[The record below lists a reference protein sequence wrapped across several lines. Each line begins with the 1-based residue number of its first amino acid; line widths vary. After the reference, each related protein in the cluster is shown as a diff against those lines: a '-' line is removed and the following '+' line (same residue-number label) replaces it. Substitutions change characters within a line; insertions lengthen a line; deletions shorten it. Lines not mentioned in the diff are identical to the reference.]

1 MPRYSP
7 SCNRRARRHRAGRRV
22 RSRTRSGSSVSGEC
36 ATVLGCV
43 QAERIAL
50 IEPEIFPLMG
60 DDELFSLVR
69 NGKPMAP
76 GTPSCQSL
84 TWPMP
89 KHRP

>member
-1 MPRYSP
+1 MSERRP
-7 SCNRRARRHRAGRRV
+7 SWRD
-22 RSRTRSGSSVSGEC
+22 
-36 ATVLGCV
+36 VLLV
-43 QAERIAL
+43 HPAA
-50 IEPEIFPLMG
+50 EIFPLMG

-69 NGKPMAP
+69 NGKSMAP

>member
-1 MPRYSP
+1 
-7 SCNRRARRHRAGRRV
+7 
-22 RSRTRSGSSVSGEC
+22 
-36 ATVLGCV
+36 LGCV

>member
-1 MPRYSP
+1 VA
-7 SCNRRARRHRAGRRV
+7 ARRPRAHW
-22 RSRTRSGSSVSGEC
+22 RSKRERDHVTGEIELAVELEC
-36 ATVLGCV
+36 
-43 QAERIAL
+43 RAL
-50 IEPEIFPLMG
+50 RLCPIEDGYAVVIQNGPGTSQGMG